1 MFWPQDIFMLLP
13 KDRELVVLFFFFSHS
28 FCPAFLSSP
37 MPWRW
42 QSLLPFCSCLKPLF
56 HRKDREGFMWDF
68 VPFPQQLL
76 YPFPRTGPRER
87 LLFCLLTDTPL
98 DTQWGLW
105 KKPASGCK
113 PLLVSAAPID
123 SVRSCWRKLGISQ
136 YVNKTEWNYSYWVVR
151 GLMSVQA
158 SKCSHPVSIWSC
170 LISTDFQLVGGLM
183 ASALRWVKE
192 KA

>member
-1 MFWPQDIFMLLP
+1 
-13 KDRELVVLFFFFSHS
+13 
-28 FCPAFLSSP
+28 
-37 MPWRW
+37 
-42 QSLLPFCSCLKPLF
+42 
-56 HRKDREGFMWDF
+56 MWDF

-192 KA
+192 KAQFYRLYRFFLVHYTYTYKAQSNVLTSFLYSNRSQIGIFL